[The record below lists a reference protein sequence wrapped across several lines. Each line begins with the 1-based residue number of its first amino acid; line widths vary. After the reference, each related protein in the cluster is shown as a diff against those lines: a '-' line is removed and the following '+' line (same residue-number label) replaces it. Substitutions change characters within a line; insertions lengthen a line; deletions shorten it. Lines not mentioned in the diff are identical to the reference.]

1 MVRSIW
7 PVGSF
12 TCKMLKRS
20 HFVYKQGYKKW
31 VFQYLWLG
39 DGLNKLIL
47 PFKQNQVDRYE
58 WCDWHVSIHC
68 FDWKSFDS
76 VFSQFLVYS
85 TMLAVSNV
93 LVTCWLTVD
102 GQVTVSWKWGLLF
115 TITQW
120 LDQCWITFVMVRAKF
135 LLTLQGL

>member
-1 MVRSIW
+1 
-7 PVGSF
+7 
-12 TCKMLKRS
+12 
-20 HFVYKQGYKKW
+20 
-31 VFQYLWLG
+31 
-39 DGLNKLIL
+39 
-47 PFKQNQVDRYE
+47 
-58 WCDWHVSIHC
+58 
-68 FDWKSFDS
+68 
-76 VFSQFLVYS
+76 
-85 TMLAVSNV
+85 MLAVSNV